1 MRILELNFERGWRG
15 GERQTMYCMR
25 QFRNAGH
32 EVSLMARRGG
42 KIAQMAAGE
51 GFSVIEQDGAPGQV
65 GYLLKAGA
73 GYDIIHAQ
81 TANTITWAAL
91 TRWRHR
97 RPVVFSRRTDFRVRH
112 DAKTRFKWN
121 RVDLF
126 VAISESAAAEPRRL
140 GLDPIIIRSA
150 IEPVTVDKDRVARFL
165 DEFGLHGKRII
176 GTSAALIDD
185 KDPLTMIRAVRE
197 LARERSDF
205 VFVHLGGPGNAQ
217 HRAQALVK
225 ELGLQGVYVFAGF
238 QHDVESIYSAMDVF
252 AMSSVDEA
260 LGSSVLDAFLQR
272 IPVVSTDAGGLKE
285 SLADGRGV
293 LCKTGDYDALAAGM
307 RRMLDDEDFRE
318 RAVSNAYDYVCR
330 EHDVVE
336 MGRRYLAAFQSL
348 LPPAA

>member
-32 EVSLMARRGG
+32 DVSLMARRGG
-42 KIAQMAAGE
+42 KIAQMAAAE
-51 GFSVIEQDGAPGQV
+51 DFSVVEQDSALGQL

-81 TANTITWAAL
+81 TANTITWVAL

-97 RPVVFSRRTDFRVRH
+97 RPVVFSRRTDFKVRH

-121 RVDLF
+121 RVNVF

-140 GLDPIIIRSA
+140 GLDPMIIRSA
-150 IEPVTVDKDRVARFL
+150 IESVTVDKDRVARFMH
-165 DEFGLHGKRII
+165 EFNLHGKRII
-176 GTSAALIDD
+176 GTSAALIND
-185 KDPLTMIRAVRE
+185 KDPLTMIRAVHE
-197 LARERSDF
+197 LTRERNDV

-217 HRAQALVK
+217 HQAQALVK
-225 ELGLQGVYVFAGF
+225 ELGLQEKYIFAGF
-238 QHDVESIYSAMDVF
+238 QQDVESLYSAMDVF
-252 AMSSVDEA
+252 AMSSVEEA

-307 RRMLDDEDFRE
+307 RRMLDDTAFRE
-318 RAVSNAYDYVCR
+318 QAVQRAYDYVGR
-330 EHDVVE
+330 EHNVVE
-336 MGRRYLAAFQSL
+336 MGRRYLAAFDMAL
-348 LPPAA
+348 V